1 MQIVIDIPEEVYK
14 DINKD
19 TVFYND
25 YEEELRDAIRNGI
38 PLEQITAEI
47 RQIVDEE
54 TEHDEKWARGL
65 HYALCIIDKHISGDM
80 RGAE

>member
-1 MQIVIDIPEEVYK
+1 MKVIVDIPAEVYK

-38 PLEQITAEI
+38 PLEKITTEI
-47 RQIVDEE
+47 RRIVDEE

-65 HYALCIIDKHISGDM
+65 QYSLCIIDKYRNG
-80 RGAE
+80 ENE